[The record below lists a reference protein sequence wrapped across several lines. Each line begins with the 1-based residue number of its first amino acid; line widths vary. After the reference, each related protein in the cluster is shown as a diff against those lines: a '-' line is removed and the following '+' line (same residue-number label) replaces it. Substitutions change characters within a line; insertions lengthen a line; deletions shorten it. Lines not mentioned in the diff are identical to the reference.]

1 MATDLV
7 DAADIVSVGP
17 SNLTV
22 AWPSSTVRALVTGA
36 VTISVYVYGLVVA
49 AGPAAIS
56 GLSRHARATDAA
68 AGGLVDTT
76 ESVPVLLVYVAV
88 PARIPSTMG
97 AGCAGAGSTAKAGSD
112 STGST
117 TSKDAPSGP
126 TSETVT
132 VPELVVVVGH
142 RTLAVMRV
150 SDASTGT
157 ATRTHPVATAETITV
172 PRGTSVTYASSVGTP
187 RTAFDVEEAVEAAVE
202 TVEAVE
208 TGGVYVAVVAETVA
222 MGWEM
227 PWA

>member
-1 MATDLV
+1 
-7 DAADIVSVGP
+7 
-17 SNLTV
+17 
-22 AWPSSTVRALVTGA
+22 VRALVTGA

-68 AGGLVDTT
+68 VGGLVDATA
-76 ESVPVLLVYVAV
+76 SVPLVYVAV
-88 PARIPSTMG
+88 PARIPSTIG
-97 AGCAGAGSTAKAGSD
+97 AGWAGAGSTAAAGSD

-117 TSKDAPSGP
+117 TSNAAPSGP

-132 VPELVVVVGH
+132 VPELEAEVVVGH
-142 RTLAVMRV
+142 RTLAVIRV

-187 RTAFDVEEAVEAAVE
+187 RTAFEVEGAVEAA
-202 TVEAVE
+202 
-208 TGGVYVAVVAETVA
+208 GGVYVAVVAATRPMRWMPKACVCVA
-222 MGWEM
+222 VQRARVTMFGV
-227 PWA
+227 PHA